1 MVSTRSGLKAPLP
14 SPPPLKPRKA
24 RKKILPVPA
33 TLGGARAAED
43 AGNQPP
49 VILPVP
55 AAGEVQGD
63 GEGAGER
70 LAANSGPLG
79 DDHEDETGDNGL
91 HGSAGHLDVRQ
102 DPDRDTRVD
111 NSKAA
116 GNASNPADPGTGV
129 GGSFSPTRRSD
140 NASSPSKSP
149 PNMGANEEASL
160 RRSSRVPVPSEKI
173 REYQKPPRSV
183 SPAVSA
189 DESSVEGDDFVMTL
203 LKESPAASDSEDDL
217 ASDGE
222 PEDAE
227 TLDLITTRKGK
238 GRATQGGGKK
248 MKAKKELRKQK
259 HDAKGKGKAVIND
272 NEERGATEVKKGK
285 ERMLDPLPAADSH
298 SLPVPNTKGRAS
310 RPKPVSDAQLETD
323 IVAEI
328 EQIVREASD
337 SAEGMVFEKPS
348 RGALSADARARCEH
362 VRDKLDELLSAW
374 SRIHKKGPELFAQHM
389 GLTLKGFSSRGS
401 NTKLWDLFQF
411 KYSRDFPDV
420 AYDAKEASD
429 AFAELQ
435 DEQEDWSEEEVDAY
449 WNKIR
454 IEFDATRKNAPD
466 GGKESSGV
474 LRARLEEFGNTMTK
488 MANTFGR
495 VYGSHVLG
503 VVLHVPIDNGPHYF
517 QVFGNT
523 SETRALLNAN
533 QDLVDMFIGYL
544 RVAIG
549 AFKLLQMGWH
559 LTPFLNTILR
569 WSARHP
575 VPQPRVLESGPP
587 GGATE
592 KQGHGKTKGKGK
604 AKAQHTNS
612 GNEGSDEEDDEDAP
626 GTGAASDEKKESSVE
641 RKRSLFRTQTF
652 VRYREAVK
660 ATGLGWVEGKTQF
673 PGAAFLDVAVKYGI
687 RCTNVPLGRV
697 NWTWPGPHYDRKK
710 VPYNLIGIGQGWEF
724 ERLTE
729 GEMSYRKTS
738 KAWADVPLVVNAN
751 GAVLWRVRDSM
762 TWRKATSSGASD
774 PNPEPHR
781 DPGGGDKRKHAVES
795 NDSESGRKKM
805 KHDADEEHRSSV
817 PPEPMRTRR
826 PDPDSHAQ
834 AGPSRVA
841 GATFDWEM
849 YDDSPPSPL
858 VHPSDPRPP
867 SPAAPQAVPANVS
880 VESLREARQK
890 AAKLRTAKT
899 VLRQASDNYSA
910 LCEEMK
916 ALNNEMDLWTAELAH
931 LVEDSDAWIA
941 HRVIGE
947 ELSNEVESLG
957 VQLQSRKNARI
968 AALKAV
974 ALLEGVGQ

>member
-1 MVSTRSGLKAPLP
+1 LPDPLGPPRTPIGPSSDTLGPISGLSLTLLSMFEYLGLPLRLLP
-14 SPPPLKPRKA
+14 KRPYVEPVRCITGSYKKESGKGSHRPGDLTTRPLLLRVLRTWVPMKRRLYIGVVVYLYRRRRYENIKN
-24 RKKILPVPA
+24 LPVP
-33 TLGGARAAED
+33 
-43 AGNQPP
+43 
-49 VILPVP
+49 
-55 AAGEVQGD
+55 
-63 GEGAGER
+63 
-70 LAANSGPLG
+70 
-79 DDHEDETGDNGL
+79 
-91 HGSAGHLDVRQ
+91 
-102 DPDRDTRVD
+102 
-111 NSKAA
+111 
-116 GNASNPADPGTGV
+116 
-129 GGSFSPTRRSD
+129 
-140 NASSPSKSP
+140 
-149 PNMGANEEASL
+149 SL
-160 RRSSRVPVPSEKI
+160 R
-173 REYQKPPRSV
+173 Q
-183 SPAVSA
+183 
-189 DESSVEGDDFVMTL
+189 SSVEGDDFATTL

-248 MKAKKELRKQK
+248 MKAKKEPRKQK

-285 ERMLDPLPAADSH
+285 ERMLDPLPASNSH

-310 RPKPVSDAQLETD
+310 HPKPVSDAQLETD

-328 EQIVREASD
+328 EQIVRE
-337 SAEGMVFEKPS
+337 
-348 RGALSADARARCEH
+348 
-362 VRDKLDELLSAW
+362 
-374 SRIHKKGPELFAQHM
+374 KGPELFAQHM

-435 DEQEDWSEEEVDAY
+435 DEQEDWSKEEVDTY
-449 WNKIR
+449 WNKIH

-549 AFKLLQMGWH
+549 AFKLLQIGWH

-587 GGATE
+587 GAATE
-592 KQGHGKTKGKGK
+592 KQGQGKTKGKGK
-604 AKAQHTNS
+604 AKVQHTNS

-626 GTGAASDEKKESSVE
+626 GMGAASDEKKESSVE

-673 PGAAFLDVAVKYGI
+673 PGATFLDVAVKYGI

-729 GEMSYRKTS
+729 GEMLYRKTS

-781 DPGGGDKRKHAVES
+781 DPGGGKKRKHTIES

-817 PPEPMRTRR
+817 PPEPIRTRR

-849 YDDSPPSPL
+849 YNDSPPSPL

-931 LVEDSDAWIA
+931 LVEDSDTWIA

-957 VQLQSRKNARI
+957 VQLQSRKDARN